1 LEIARNYLE
10 YEYGVGL
17 DWGLLSLSY
26 MVCWLVQK
34 WSGKEKGMIQRVH
47 NMGLGYGEFG
57 NIIGDDGEVV
67 MLDIVSKRLSG

>member
-1 LEIARNYLE
+1 
-10 YEYGVGL
+10 
-17 DWGLLSLSY
+17 
-26 MVCWLVQK
+26 LVQK